1 MVDFHLHT
9 YYSDGTLSP
18 KALVQRAK
26 EQGVTTLAITDHDGV
41 KGVKEAVEAGEK
53 LGVRVI
59 AGIEFSAAIEEE
71 NLFDRQA
78 VEGQEI
84 YMHILG
90 YGIDI
95 NNEPLNLAIHH
106 IQQKR
111 KERNEEM
118 QKALYALGY
127 ELKEEDFR
135 IYPTQEYIGKPNFA
149 RALVKRGYACSVK
162 EAFEKGKFLRRPE
175 IRKIHR
181 AKIDAK
187 EAIALIIGAGGIP
200 VLAHPMKITY
210 KEKNEE
216 GSFFDKLE
224 PLLIKLKEYGLM
236 GMECYY
242 SSHLIYET
250 QRLLEIADRLDLL
263 ISAGTDFHGPEL
275 NDTLEIGKFPLATE
289 KENLSK
295 SLDNL

>member
-18 KALVQRAK
+18 KDLVQRAK

-41 KGVKEAVEAGEK
+41 KGVKEAIEAGKE

-71 NLFDRQA
+71 NLFGREA
-78 VEGQEI
+78 EEGQEI

-90 YGIDI
+90 YGIDV
-95 NNEPLNLAIHH
+95 NDEPLTLAIDH

-118 QKALYALGY
+118 LKALYALGY
-127 ELKEEDFR
+127 DLKEEDFR
-135 IYPTQEYIGKPNFA
+135 IYKAQEYIGKPNFA
-149 RALVKRGYACSVK
+149 RALVKRGYARSVK

-187 EAIALIIGAGGIP
+187 EAIALIIGAGGVP

-250 QRLLEIADRLDLL
+250 QRLLEIAERLDLL
-263 ISAGTDFHGPEL
+263 ISAGTDFHGPEI
-275 NDTLEIGKFPLATE
+275 NNALEIGRFPLPTE
-289 KENLSK
+289 KENLSNF
-295 SLDNL
+295 LDNL